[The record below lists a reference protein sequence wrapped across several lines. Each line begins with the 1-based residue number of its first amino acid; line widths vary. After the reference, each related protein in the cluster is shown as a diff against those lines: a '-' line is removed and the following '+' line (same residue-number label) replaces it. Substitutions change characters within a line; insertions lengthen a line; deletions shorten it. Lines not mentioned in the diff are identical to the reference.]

1 VRHRPPRDLR
11 HGAKAAALL
20 LACGALA
27 FAGCGSDDSGSSS
40 DAATTGTGATPSTVV
55 GPSTVAAPS
64 TAAPDDQAL
73 IRAAI
78 TGAFTSPQ
86 VDLACGQY
94 VTPAYVAAAFGDD
107 EGCAAAVRA
116 GAQARAVSVTS
127 LSLDGGS
134 ATASVI
140 PHGGPSSGQ
149 TVEVT
154 LLKEDGAWAV
164 DKAKSNVPV
173 GP

>member
-1 VRHRPPRDLR
+1 VR
-11 HGAKAAALL
+11 AATL
-20 LACGALA
+20 LACAAVLFA
-27 FAGCGSDDSGSSS
+27 AGCGSDDSGSSS
-40 DAATTGTGATPSTVV
+40 SAATTGTGATPSTVV
-55 GPSTVAAPS
+55 GPSTVPAPS

-78 TGAFTSPQ
+78 TGAFTSPHA
-86 VDLACGQY
+86 DLACSQY
-94 VTPAYVAAAFGDD
+94 VTPAYVAAAYGDD
-107 EGCAAAVRA
+107 EGCDAAVSA

-127 LSLDGGS
+127 VSLGGDS